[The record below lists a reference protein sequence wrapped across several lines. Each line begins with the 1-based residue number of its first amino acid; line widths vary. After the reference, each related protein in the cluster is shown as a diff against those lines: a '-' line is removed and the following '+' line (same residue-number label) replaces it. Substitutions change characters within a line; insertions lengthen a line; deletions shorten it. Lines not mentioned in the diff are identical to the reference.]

1 MGNGGT
7 KENQNVY
14 FRARKQAAMYNET
27 VKLIKACLAM
37 ELGSPD
43 LDNVDCP
50 EDAVEDYCNAMKIQ
64 FDECGNIVG
73 LELPHWVEDIIYRRK
88 DDAYL
93 EEDLNATAQELAG
106 GNIEISD
113 EQMQRMM
120 AMYRHDEDSNVAMN
134 DTLESVVRRVLGRN

>member
-1 MGNGGT
+1 MTWNEIYEAADGAACGDDT
-7 KENQNVY
+7 LKAKDE
-14 FRARKQAAMYNET
+14 ARHQ
-27 VKLIKACLAM
+27 VRCLAV

-43 LDNVDCP
+43 LDNADCP
-50 EDAVEDYCNAMKIQ
+50 EDAVEDYCNTMKIQ

-113 EQMQRMM
+113 EQMQRMV

-134 DTLESVVRRVLGRN
+134 DTLESVVCRVLGRN

>member
-1 MGNGGT
+1 MTWNEIYEAADGAACGDDT
-7 KENQNVY
+7 LKAKDE
-14 FRARKQAAMYNET
+14 ARHQ
-27 VKLIKACLAM
+27 VRCLAM

-43 LDNVDCP
+43 LDNTDCP

-64 FDECGNIVG
+64 FDESGNIVG

-113 EQMQRMM
+113 GQMQKMV

-134 DTLESVVRRVLGRN
+134 DTLESVVCRVLGRN